1 MYLPSYGATLVE
13 QVLPSEVRDTRD
25 SGSNTTLRKGGHLRL
40 KLTLKYLIP
49 FRTQKLSSVGLS
61 LSVL

>member
-1 MYLPSYGATLVE
+1 MLA
-13 QVLPSEVRDTRD
+13 SEVRDTRD